1 MTLQNTELFEVLLP
15 SESQKYGLLQDIE
28 VDAQGMVHAPNGPGL
43 GAQIDFELIKRKT
56 LGVLS

>member
-1 MTLQNTELFEVLLP
+1 MALQNTELFEVLLP

-28 VDAQGMVHAPNGPGL
+28 IDAKGMVHAPNGPGL
-43 GAQIDFELIKRKT
+43 GAKIDFELIKRKT

>member
-1 MTLQNTELFEVLLP
+1 LQNTELFEVLLP

-28 VDAQGMVHAPNGPGL
+28 IDAQGMVHAPNGPGL